1 MFCEWGG
8 WYGYRRNRAGD
19 EAIHTRAPG
28 RRKRR
33 LLSRRHLLGLAA
45 LAAAAAGTVA
55 SVALVVGSW
64 PLRVAPSQPLTTTLI
79 ERALTA
85 AAAVAVT
92 IVAYAALGRSLPR
105 QQPGAQRRAD
115 DRPALP
121 AAMAAVVG
129 VGQRRPAEWVGAIPL
144 VVSGLRRAAAVAPPG
159 RVTTSAVEI
168 EAGPLLCLSLL
179 GPLRLFDAQGQV
191 PPLRAASR
199 ALLVY
204 LALHPHGCDRET
216 LLETL
221 WPEMERQRSQQ
232 RLWQTTSEC
241 RRHLGAI
248 ISRKHDHYQLD
259 REHVRIDLDQL
270 ERLRDEAA
278 RSPAPAGRNLL
289 IEAYELIR
297 GVPLADCDYPWI
309 DPHRRRLHALAA
321 DLIITLARTHLA
333 NGEATLAIS
342 LAERGLELDH
352 LDEQLWRIAL
362 QAEAQLGLRQAL
374 TRRYRHLEQTLD
386 AQLGLRPDQQTRQL
400 YRTLLSQE

>member
-1 MFCEWGG
+1 MVV
-8 WYGYRRNRAGD
+8 
-19 EAIHTRAPG
+19 
-28 RRKRR
+28 
-33 LLSRRHLLGLAA
+33 A
-45 LAAAAAGTVA
+45 LAGSGA
-55 SVALVVGSW
+55 SIALVLWSW
-64 PLRVAPSQPLTTTLI
+64 PLRAALSQPLTTKLI
-79 ERALTA
+79 ERALATA
-85 AAAVAVT
+85 ATVAVT
-92 IVAYAALGRSLPR
+92 IAAYAALARRLPAR
-105 QQPGAQRRAD
+105 RLAGQRHGV
-115 DRPALP
+115 DRPVLSTV
-121 AAMAAVVG
+121 MAAAAG
-129 VGQRRPAEWVGAIPL
+129 VEQPRVAEWAGAMPL
-144 VVSGLRRAAAVAPPG
+144 VVSGLRRAAAVAASGGPTPP
-159 RVTTSAVEI
+159 ALEVEPW
-168 EAGPLLCLSLL
+168 PLLRLSLL
-179 GPLRLFDAQGQV
+179 GPLQLLDAQSRV

-204 LALHPHGCDRET
+204 FALHPHGCDRET

-259 REHVRIDLDQL
+259 RREVRIDLDEL
-270 ERLRDEAA
+270 EQLRDAAA
-278 RSPAPAGRNLL
+278 RSPGPTACDLL
-289 IEAYELIR
+289 TRAYELIR
-297 GVPLADCDYPWI
+297 GVPLADCDYSWI

-333 NGEATLAIS
+333 DGEATLAIS

-374 TRRYRHLEQTLD
+374 TRRYRSLEQTLD
-386 AQLGLRPDQQTRQL
+386 AQLGLRPDEQTRQL